1 MDPAKMRPSRR
12 HLLGGVA
19 AFIATRGTASARG
32 AGPAK
37 IAFIAIGF
45 GADRTVFDVI
55 RGELRAL
62 GQVEGQSYI
71 AEIHVS
77 DDVGRSAELAAE
89 IVRSQ
94 PDVIFAL
101 DMVVVSELQA
111 LTHQIPIVMA
121 FTGDP
126 IALGFTTD
134 LARPTGNVTGILG
147 LQEQLILKR
156 LELLKALVPS
166 ARRVGVVYQSGAGDL
181 ALTTAKAR
189 EQELALDLTTLG
201 VSGPQDVGTVLDRAA
216 ASGVAGV
223 VLLPSPFIL
232 SNRQAIVDAQIR
244 LKLPVVGQFLFE
256 VEEGL
261 LAAYGTEPME
271 NFQRAA
277 QYLDRLLQG
286 ARIASLPFD
295 APRNIRLGLNLRTAR
310 ALGVAV
316 PAGLVAAAD
325 EAVE

>member
-1 MDPAKMRPSRR
+1 MDFAKMRPSRR
-12 HLLGGVA
+12 RLLGGA
-19 AFIATRGTASARG
+19 AALIALGGSASARG

-37 IAFIAIGF
+37 VAFVAIGF

-62 GQVEGQSYI
+62 GQVEGQSYV

-77 DDVGRSAELAAE
+77 DDVGRAAELAAE

-94 PDVIFAL
+94 PDLIFAL
-101 DMVVVSELQA
+101 DMVVVSDLQA

-156 LELLKALVPS
+156 LEILKALVPS
-166 ARRVGVVYQSGAGDL
+166 ARKVGVVYQSGASDL

-201 VSGPQDVGTVLDRAA
+201 VGGPQDVGTVLGRAA
-216 ASGVAGV
+216 AAGLSGI

-232 SNRQAIVDAQIR
+232 SNRQAIIDAQIR

-277 QYLDRLLQG
+277 QYVDRLLRG
-286 ARIASLPFD
+286 ERIASLPFD

-310 ALGVAV
+310 ALGIAV